1 MKAFPNSLK
10 DVPTRC
16 VDCFN
21 SSILVLVV
29 LVAPSSLIGLNK
41 FEKKSF
47 IPLNASFIGSRAF
60 PSSAKLDFKLSKTGF
75 KLSFVSKTFCF
86 KFSKGVLI
94 FSSNT
99 VFKPPK
105 ASFILSKEPPKVSLR
120 LEKACLNVSIAGF
133 MPSNSLS
140 FNSVALPPIKVTI
153 LLNTSVADVLS
164 SPNFSLIFPIPSPIF

>member
-1 MKAFPNSLK
+1 MK
-10 DVPTRC
+10 DVPTLW

-21 SSILVLVV
+21 SSILVLVA
-29 LVAPSSLIGLNK
+29 LVVPSSLIGLNK

-47 IPLNASFIGSRAF
+47 IGSRAF
-60 PSSAKLDFKLSKTGF
+60 INSAKLDFKLSKTVF
-75 KLSFVSKTFCF
+75 KLSFISKTFCF

-105 ASFILSKEPPKVSLR
+105 ASFMLSKESPKTSFKL
-120 LEKACLNVSIAGF
+120 LNDCLNVSIAGF
-133 MPSNSLS
+133 MPSKSLS
-140 FNSVALPPIKVTI
+140 FNSVALPPIKFII